1 MYNENI
7 RKSIYKYME
16 KRREDPVLIEQ
27 KRKWSRNCFA
37 RMKEENG
44 ERYLKKKN
52 NCRLRYW
59 INMIKNS
66 DDTTL
71 VLDRLKK
78 KDIEL
83 YNNIK
88 DTIIL

>member
-1 MYNENI
+1 
-7 RKSIYKYME
+7 ME
-16 KRREDPVLIEQ
+16 KRKDDPILIEQ
-27 KRKWSRNCFA
+27 KRKWSRNCFQ

-52 NCRLRYW
+52 DCKARYW

-71 VLDRLKK
+71 ILDRLKK

-83 YNNIK
+83 FNNIK
-88 DTIIL
+88 ETLIF